1 MKHIQRFN
9 NFVRVN
15 EEFIGL
21 GMVALAGLSLAGV
34 LMYKEAKRMWSKHIA
49 ATKYIPTGK
58 IEKVEN
64 QITGKEETISEYKD
78 KEGKLYY
85 GYDHMWNPNPNE
97 WTIDCGDLYRAIYK
111 AEDKIK
117 LERFLKGVKHTIGYD
132 SDSTKRPDPVDMLYL
147 KDYEEIRKEYAPRYK
162 EIVRGTIG

>member
-1 MKHIQRFN
+1 MDFNRDIKHIRRFN

-34 LMYKEAKRMWSKHIA
+34 L
-49 ATKYIPTGK
+49 
-58 IEKVEN
+58 
-64 QITGKEETISEYKD
+64 
-78 KEGKLYY
+78 
-85 GYDHMWNPNPNE
+85 
-97 WTIDCGDLYRAIYK
+97 
-111 AEDKIK
+111 
-117 LERFLKGVKHTIGYD
+117 IGYD

-162 EIVRGTIG
+162 GIVRGTIG